1 MNSASQHVSCNAI
14 NTVPN
19 TSLDAS
25 LIWLY
30 ERALAAI
37 NCGIVISD
45 VRQPNTPIIY
55 CNSAFLKLTGYSCED
70 AIGQNFGFLQGLD
83 TDPKAVEKI
92 RRSIQTGQGCQVELK
107 HYRKD
112 GTYFWNELTISPI
125 RNIEGT
131 VTHLIGVHSDIT
143 PRKLAQESQQFM
155 QVSIDRVA
163 DAILYMG
170 SDGRFLYVN
179 EAACQLLGYTRDQ
192 LLAKSIH
199 DIDPQLSPQV
209 WAKHWQHIR
218 DWGCWRIETQYR
230 TQTDRVVSVEVAFNY
245 LQGNDRDC
253 VCAFVREARECNGR
267 EVAGSDAQYWAS
279 LAIAQNLSQYKQV
292 ERELQRTNA
301 LFQAQ
306 QAAIPDGVLVTDE
319 TGAIVSYNQQFCQMW
334 QIPSSVA
341 QARDAKKLINCLLP
355 LIAEPQRVFSR
366 VEYIENNPTVRCRS
380 EIKLNNGCVFDCYCA
395 PAISASGEF
404 YGRIWSF
411 RDISERYQTEATLRQ
426 QATREQLLAGM
437 NQRIRQSLELNEVLQ
452 TAVEEVRQF
461 LKCDRVV
468 IYRFHPDW
476 SGTIAVESVGKEWT
490 PSLGTNIEDTC
501 FKQNKAFLY
510 QQGHIK
516 AINDIYNAGLSPCHI
531 ELLERFQVRANLV
544 VPILQGEKLWGLLIA
559 YQCSG
564 TRQWK
569 QSSIELLRQLSVQ
582 LGIAIQQATLFQQL
596 ADELTERKAAEAALR
611 ESQATLKQQ
620 AAELKKTVSELKQT
634 QLQLIQTEKMSSLGQ
649 LVAGVAHEI
658 NNPVT
663 FIYGNIAHAERYANE
678 LLQLVRCY
686 TKHYP
691 QPEQEIADFIK
702 FIDFNF
708 VVEDFPKLLK
718 SMNIG
723 VSRIRQI
730 VQSLKNFSR
739 LDEAERKLVDIHEG
753 LENTLLILQHRLK
766 PEAANIQLIKEY
778 GKLPPIECYAGQL
791 NQVFMN
797 LLNNAIDAL
806 EKSKQKRMINRGKTL
821 TIGKS
826 FPQDIIK
833 ISTSVIE
840 RPSNDSRT
848 PGEPASKYAV
858 IRIADNG
865 SGIPKDVKERIFDP
879 FFTTKPVG
887 KGTGLGLSISYQIV
901 VEKHGGRLRCLSEP
915 RKGTEFIVEIPLAPC
930 PLDDSKSIDYKSAKT
945 TLENHSI

>member
-1 MNSASQHVSCNAI
+1 MNLASQQVSCSAI
-14 NTVPN
+14 NTHPKN
-19 TSLDAS
+19 SLDADS
-25 LIWLY
+25 LWLY
-30 ERALAAI
+30 ERALAAT
-37 NCGIVISD
+37 NCGIFISD

-55 CNSAFLKLTGYSCED
+55 CNSAFLALTGYSYED
-70 AIGQNFGFLQGLD
+70 AIGRDFQFLDGVD

-92 RRSIQTGQGCQVELK
+92 RRAIQTGQACQVEFK
-107 HYRKD
+107 HYQTN
-112 GTYFWNELTISPI
+112 GTCLWNELTISPI
-125 RNIEGT
+125 RNVEGT
-131 VTHLIGVHSDIT
+131 VTHCIGVYSDIT
-143 PRKLAQESQQFM
+143 SRKLTQEWQHSM
-155 QVSIDRVA
+155 QVSIDRAA
-163 DAILYMG
+163 DAILYIG
-170 SDGRFLYVN
+170 LDGRLLYVN
-179 EAACQLLGYTRDQ
+179 EAACQLLSYTRGQ

-199 DIDPQLSPQV
+199 DIDPQLSPSV
-209 WAKHWQHIR
+209 WAKQLRHIR
-218 DWGCWRIETQYR
+218 DLGSLRIDTQYR
-230 TQTDRVVSVEVAFNY
+230 TQSDRIVSVEVAFNY
-245 LQGNDRDC
+245 LQSNDRDSI
-253 VCAFVREARECNGR
+253 CAFVREAKQCKRR
-267 EVAGSDAQYWAS
+267 EVIRRDADCSAS
-279 LAIAQNLSQYKQV
+279 LAIAQNTSQDKQV

-301 LFQAQ
+301 FFQAQ

-319 TGAIVSYNQQFCQMW
+319 TGAITSYNQQFCQMW
-334 QIPSSVA
+334 QIPESVA
-341 QARDAKKLINCLLP
+341 REGDPKKLINCLLP
-355 LIAEPQRVFSR
+355 LIAEPQRVFSQ
-366 VEYIENNPTVRCRS
+366 VEYIENNPTVRGRG
-380 EIKLNNGCVFDCYCA
+380 EIKLNNGCVFDCYSA
-395 PAISASGEF
+395 PALSASGEF

-411 RDISERYQTEATLRQ
+411 RDISERHQTEATLRQ
-426 QATREQLLAGM
+426 QAIREQLLAGM

-544 VPILQGEKLWGLLIA
+544 VPILQGDNLWGLLIA

-611 ESQATLKQQ
+611 ESQAALKQHTV
-620 AAELKKTVSELKQT
+620 ELKKTVCELKQT
-634 QLQLIQTEKMSSLGQ
+634 QIQLIQTEKMSSLGQ

-663 FIYGNIAHAERYANE
+663 FIYGNIAHADRYANE
-678 LLQLVRCY
+678 LLELVRRY

-691 QPEQEIADFIK
+691 QPAQEIAEFLDI
-702 FIDFNF
+702 IDFNF

-730 VQSLKNFSR
+730 VQSLKKFSR
-739 LDEAERKLVDIHEG
+739 LDEAEQKLVDIHEG
-753 LENTLLILQHRLK
+753 IENTLLILQHRLK

-778 GKLPPIECYAGQL
+778 GNLPLIECYAGQL

-806 EKSKQKRMINRGKTL
+806 EKSKQRRIVHQGKMMTTDQSL
-821 TIGKS
+821 
-826 FPQDIIK
+826 PQGIIK
-833 ISTSVIE
+833 ISTSVVE
-840 RPSNDSRT
+840 SPNKDFRT
-848 PGEPASKYAV
+848 PGKSASKYVV

-865 SGIPKDVKERIFDP
+865 SGIPKNVKKRIFDP

-901 VEKHGGRLRCLSEP
+901 VEKHGGQLLCSSEP
-915 RKGTEFIVEIPLAPC
+915 GKGTEFIVEIPIASC
-930 PLDDSKSIDYKSAKT
+930 PLDDCKSIGYNSAKNP
-945 TLENHSI
+945 LENTSH

>member
-1 MNSASQHVSCNAI
+1 MNSVSQQVSCSAI
-14 NTVPN
+14 NTHPKN
-19 TSLDAS
+19 SLEADS
-25 LIWLY
+25 LWLY
-30 ERALAAI
+30 EHALAAT
-37 NCGIVISD
+37 NCGIFISD
-45 VRQPNTPIIY
+45 ARQPNTPIIY
-55 CNSAFLKLTGYSCED
+55 CNSAFLALTGESCED
-70 AIGQNFGFLQGLD
+70 AIGRNFLLLAGAD
-83 TDPKAVEKI
+83 TDPKAAEKI
-92 RRSIQTGQGCQVELK
+92 SRAIQTEQACQVEIK

-112 GTYFWNELTISPI
+112 GTCFWNELTISPI
-125 RNIEGT
+125 RNHEGE
-131 VTHLIGVHSDIT
+131 VTHLIGVYSDIT
-143 PRKLAQESQQFM
+143 SRKLTQEWQQFM
-155 QVSIDRVA
+155 QLAIDRVA
-163 DAILYMG
+163 DAILYID
-170 SDGRFLYVN
+170 SDGQLLYVN
-179 EAACQLLGYTRDQ
+179 EAACQLLGYTREQ

-199 DIDPQLSPQV
+199 DIDPQLSPTL
-209 WAKHWQHIR
+209 WARHWRHLR
-218 DWGCWRIETQYR
+218 DWGSLRMETQYC
-230 TQTDRVVSVEVAFNY
+230 TQSDRVVAVEVAFNY

-253 VCAFVREARECNGR
+253 SCAFVRKVRECQHR
-267 EVAGSDAQYWAS
+267 EAVGGDADYCAG
-279 LAIAQNLSQYKQV
+279 LAIAQSMSQCKQI
-292 ERELQRTNA
+292 ERERQRTNA

-319 TGAIVSYNQQFCQMW
+319 TGAIASYNQRFCQMW
-334 QIPSSVA
+334 QIPERVA
-341 QARDAKKLINCLLP
+341 QSGDPKKLINCLLP
-355 LIAEPQRVFSR
+355 LIAEPQRVFGQ
-366 VEYIENNPTVRCRS
+366 VEYIENNPTVFCQG

-395 PAISASGEF
+395 PAISPSGEF

-411 RDISERYQTEATLRQ
+411 RDISERHQTEAQLRQ

-437 NQRIRQSLELNEVLQ
+437 NQRIRQSLDLNEVLQ

-490 PSLGTNIEDTC
+490 PSLGANIEDTC
-501 FKQNKAFLY
+501 FKENKAFLY

-516 AINDIYNAGLSPCHI
+516 AINDIYNAGLSQCHI

-544 VPILQGEKLWGLLIA
+544 VPILQGENLWGLLIA

-611 ESQATLKQQ
+611 ESQTTLKQQ
-620 AAELKKTVSELKQT
+620 TAELKKTVRELKQT

-678 LLQLVRCY
+678 LLELVRCY

-691 QPEQEIADFIK
+691 QPKQEIADFIK
-702 FIDFNF
+702 FIDFDF

-753 LENTLLILQHRLK
+753 IENTLLILQHRLK

-778 GKLPPIECYAGQL
+778 GNLPLIECYAGQL

-797 LLNNAIDAL
+797 LLNNAVDAL
-806 EKSKQKRMINRGKTL
+806 EKFKQRQMLNQEKTL
-821 TIGKS
+821 TAGNSFHQGK
-826 FPQDIIK
+826 IE
-833 ISTSVIE
+833 ISTSVVE
-840 RPSNDSRT
+840 RPSEESCN
-848 PGEPASKYAV
+848 PFAPASKHAV

-865 SGIPKDVKERIFDP
+865 PGITKDVKERIFDP

-901 VEKHGGRLRCLSEP
+901 VEKHGGQLHCWSEP
-915 RKGTEFIVEIPLAPC
+915 GKGTEFIVEIPIVSGI
-930 PLDDSKSIDYKSAKT
+930 LDDCQTIDYNGAKIA
-945 TLENHSI
+945 LKNIG